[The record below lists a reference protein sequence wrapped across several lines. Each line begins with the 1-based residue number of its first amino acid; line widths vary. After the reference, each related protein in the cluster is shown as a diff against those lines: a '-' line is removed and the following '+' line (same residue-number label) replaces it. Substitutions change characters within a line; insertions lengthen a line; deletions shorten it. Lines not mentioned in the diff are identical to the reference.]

1 MSHVASHWAI
11 RQTGI
16 SSTAKLVLMVLADYH
31 NIADGGC
38 FPSIPTLAKVCCCED
53 RTVQRAIKELCEAG
67 MVEKNTRLNDSGRQR
82 SNQYNLVLPQTLMGD
97 NMTPTTPANLTPLEP
112 VINNLSDTSYRAD
125 DPDKLFWDDAKLM
138 AEALKIPPK
147 SQNSLIG
154 KLRKMAANDKLV
166 LEAMAD
172 ALFKEIVDPVPWLIA
187 AVGGKKKSHAQQQKD
202 RIDDAFEQLRLQ
214 GERRRAALEA
224 AANEGHASGGGGSE
238 NYGEFQLEPSEEP
251 RSVSSER
258 RLGPPTIPALYT
270 EDVSRSGGWDFE

>member
-1 MSHVASHWAI
+1 MSHVATNWAFQ
-11 RQTGI
+11 QTGI
-16 SSTAKLVLMVLADYH
+16 SSTAKLVLIFLADFH
-31 NIADGGC
+31 NHLTDLC
-38 FPSIPTLAKVCCCED
+38 FPSRASLAEKCCCDEKTIS
-53 RTVQRAIKELCEAG
+53 RSIKELSEKGLITSEERFEANG
-67 MVEKNTRLNDSGRQR
+67 RRTSNMYRLNITSGQAVHGVTDKLSR
-82 SNQYNLVLPQTLMGD
+82 
-97 NMTPTTPANLTPLEP
+97 LEP
-112 VINNLSDTSYRAD
+112 VINNPSDTSYRAD

-147 SQNSLIG
+147 SQNALIG
-154 KLRKMAANDKLV
+154 KLRKMAANDKVV

>member
-1 MSHVASHWAI
+1 MSHVASYWAI
-11 RQTGI
+11 RQIGI
-16 SSTAKLVLMVLADYH
+16 SPTAKLVLMVLADHH
-31 NIADGGC
+31 NQENGGC
-38 FPSIPTLAKVCCCED
+38 FPSKGTLARTCCCSE
-53 RTVQRAIKELCEAG
+53 RTIVSATQELAAA
-67 MVEKNTRLNDSGRQR
+67 NLIQIISRQDDAGRQT
-82 SNQYNLVLPQTLMGD
+82 SNQYILNIDAGEGVNVAQGRVKET
-97 NMTPTTPANLTPLEP
+97 APLEP
-112 VINNLSDTSYRAD
+112 VINNLSDTSYRVD

-147 SQNSLIG
+147 SQNPLIG
-154 KLRKMAANDKLV
+154 KLRKMAGNDKVV

-224 AANEGHASGGGGSE
+224 AANEGHASGGGSSE
-238 NYGEFQLEPSEEP
+238 NYGEFQLKPSEEP
-251 RSVSSER
+251 RSVPSER